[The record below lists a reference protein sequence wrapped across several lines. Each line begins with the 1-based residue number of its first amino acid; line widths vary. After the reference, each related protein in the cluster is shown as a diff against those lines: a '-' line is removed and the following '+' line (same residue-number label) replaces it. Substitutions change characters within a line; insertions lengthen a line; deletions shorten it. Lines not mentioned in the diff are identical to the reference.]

1 MQPQIIEAIIGAF
14 LPIIIDFLNK
24 KVDDSRIKYA
34 VSLIVCLIA
43 GAFININ
50 DINLNNFL
58 ASGALIFASAQTVY
72 HTYWEKSNIRKT
84 INN

>member
-1 MQPQIIEAIIGAF
+1 MEQQAIEAIIGAF

-24 KVDDSRIKYA
+24 RVNDSRIKYII
-34 VSLIVCLIA
+34 SLIVCLVV

-50 DINLNNFL
+50 DITISNFL

-72 HTYWEKSNIRKT
+72 HTYWEKSDIRKT
-84 INN
+84 INQ